1 MRKSIKKITAAISAT
16 ILGALPMAGAFTA
29 NAARSVSKD
38 IITIKYGDLD
48 DNGKITDDDARK
60 LVRLLSEDKT
70 VKFTDDQLRR
80 ADVNGDGNRDSTD
93 VTIISKFANDYT
105 KNKKD
110 IYGDADGNGE
120 VDIYDAIMIQEYV
133 SSNQHKGKINLIAA
147 DVNSDG
153 VVNSFDHVLIG
164 RYDTYGTP
172 STLYTRWGDVN
183 SDGKINAADYYKLD
197 KLCAEDMYVSFT
209 DAEMRRADINLDGN
223 VDNTDVKWLILRVSR
238 GYFQWQ
244 KN

>member
-133 SSNQHKGKINLIAA
+133 SSNQHKGEINLIAA
-147 DVNSDG
+147 DVNADG
-153 VVNSFDHVLIG
+153 VVNSFDFELINAF
-164 RYDTYGTP
+164 RVSNKL
-172 STLYTRWGDVN
+172 STLLINWGDVN
-183 SDGKINAADYYKLD
+183 SDGRITIDDYRKIKNLAAENTSVQFTS
-197 KLCAEDMYVSFT
+197 AEL
-209 DAEMRRADINLDGN
+209 RRADINLDGY
-223 VDNTDVKWLILRVSR
+223 VDNTDADWLMHYISYNHFDWLS
-238 GYFQWQ
+238 
-244 KN
+244 